1 MQPLCSGSRSGAVR
15 QPQGGCQE
23 RRPLWAPEAVRVL
36 GTRSGSRFGNQK
48 RFLFWEPEAVLVSGT
63 QNGPRI
69 GDRSVQRMEPERF
82 PFLGP
87 KSDPNL
93 GTTIE
98 GPLVQL
104 RQRGHTKHA
113 TAWRG
118 APTSQSTPARFALS
132 VGEGRGTG
140 KRQTERQ
147 SQGEGK
153 GEAKAEGEGKGEGEG
168 APLAPALCVQ
178 SASRP

>member
-1 MQPLCSGSRSGAVR
+1 M
-15 QPQGGCQE
+15 
-23 RRPLWAPEAVRVL
+23 

-104 RQRGHTKHA
+104 RQCGYTKNA

-118 APTSQSTPARFALS
+118 APTSQSTLCPAARCALGLDLC
-132 VGEGRGTG
+132 VGEGRGKG

-168 APLAPALCVQ
+168 APLAPALCSVGESSVTSTQ
-178 SASRP
+178 

>member
-1 MQPLCSGSRSGAVR
+1 
-15 QPQGGCQE
+15 
-23 RRPLWAPEAVRVL
+23 
-36 GTRSGSRFGNQK
+36 
-48 RFLFWEPEAVLVSGT
+48 
-63 QNGPRI
+63 
-69 GDRSVQRMEPERF
+69 MEPERF

-104 RQRGHTKHA
+104 RQRGHTKNA

-118 APTSQSTPARFALS
+118 APTSQSTPARCALGLDLC
-132 VGEGRGTG
+132 VGEGRGKG

-153 GEAKAEGEGKGEGEG
+153 GAAKAEGEGKGEGEG